1 MDIRKEAVQ
10 ANAKLSTLEK
20 VSYSFTDMAGNLLY
34 VSTSACPVIFF
45 IFIRMFLTFRFRQ
58 QA

>member
-1 MDIRKEAVQ
+1 MEIRKEAVQ

-20 VSYSFTDMAGNLLY
+20 VCYSSPIWLVTCCTL
-34 VSTSACPVIFF
+34 ACPAIFS
-45 IFIRMFLTFRFRQ
+45 IFIRMFLTFRFQQ